1 MNTLK
6 YNLEKLKN
14 MKKNIVLIGGTH
26 GIGHA
31 IVTQLVSENTIFVAS
46 RSNEG
51 LEDLDVKHIPFDATK
66 DDLDT
71 SNFPDEIHGFVFC
84 PGSINLKPFKMM
96 GLDTFEQDMHLN
108 FFSLVRVLKTLMPK
122 MTDNA
127 SMVFFSTVAVTSGM
141 PFHTSVSASKG
152 AIEGFAKSLA
162 AEYAP
167 KLRVNVVAPSLVDTP
182 LSSRLLN
189 NDKKREAMAERHPLK
204 RVGSPE
210 DIANI
215 AVFLLSDDSSWMTGQ
230 IIGVDGGLSTL
241 NVN

>member
-1 MNTLK
+1 
-6 YNLEKLKN
+6 
-14 MKKNIVLIGGTH
+14 
-26 GIGHA
+26 
-31 IVTQLVSENTIFVAS
+31 
-46 RSNEG
+46 
-51 LEDLDVKHIPFDATK
+51 
-66 DDLDT
+66 
-71 SNFPDEIHGFVFC
+71 
-84 PGSINLKPFKMM
+84 
-96 GLDTFEQDMHLN
+96 
-108 FFSLVRVLKTLMPK
+108 
-122 MTDNA
+122 
-127 SMVFFSTVAVTSGM
+127 M

-204 RVGSPE
+204 RVGTPE